1 MKTEIKTRGRQAK
14 PTKVEVVAAWD
25 RLRTAATA
33 GDLQASALLIALAE
47 GKPLTPVVEAAHA

>member
-14 PTKVEVVAAWD
+14 PTKVEVIAAWD

-33 GDLQASALLIALAE
+33 GDLQASALLIALVE
-47 GKPLTPVVEAAHA
+47 NRPLHIDAA